1 MRETIYNDVET
12 PREPAPQRPL
22 NADVD
27 WIDLAVVLSKHR
39 IAIFKTGAVGLLL
52 ATIVAFVLPAK
63 YTAKGQVLPPSGSA
77 NIANMLMGQMA
88 GGGGAM
94 GGAASSM
101 LSGALNVKNPSDLYV
116 AMLKSR
122 TIGDAIITKFNY
134 RKGLFGEESWEST
147 RKKLE
152 KRTDISVGKEGVIT
166 IEFEDRSPERA
177 RAVVQEYIDQLF
189 KLSETVNIS
198 EAGQR
203 RAFFDKQ
210 LLAEK
215 DQLTNAEIELKKVQ
229 QATGLIVPSEQAR
242 ASIEGVA
249 RIRGMISAKE
259 VQIAAMQHF
268 ASANNPELQQ
278 AQQELGALRTQ
289 LSKLEHG
296 QPGVDAETTSIVAPG
311 KVPESSLEFIR
322 KYRDFKYHETIYE
335 LLAKQVELAR
345 LDEAKD
351 YAALQV
357 LDPPVTPDTPSK
369 PFRSLIMALGALA
382 GLIAA
387 AVYWIYQEKA
397 ADPTR
402 SGNWQRWEV
411 VKSYW
416 QRSSTR

>member
-27 WIDLAVVLSKHR
+27 WIDLAVVLSKRR
-39 IAIFKTGAVGLLL
+39 IAIFKTGAIGLLL

-63 YTAKGQVLPPSGSA
+63 YTAKGQVLPPSGA
-77 NIANMLMGQMA
+77 PNIANMLMGQMA
-88 GGGGAM
+88 SGGGAM
-94 GGAASSM
+94 GGAAGSM
-101 LSGALNVKNPSDLYV
+101 LTGALNIKNPSDLYV

-122 TIGDAIITKFNY
+122 TIADAIITKFNY
-134 RKGLFGEESWEST
+134 RKGLFGEESWENT

-166 IEFEDRSPERA
+166 IEFEDRSPEKA

-278 AQQELGALRTQ
+278 AQQELSALRSQ
-289 LSKLEHG
+289 LSKLERG
-296 QPGVDAETTSIVAPG
+296 QPGVDSESSSIVAPG

-357 LDPPVTPDTPSK
+357 LDAPVTPDTRSK

-382 GLIAA
+382 GLIVA

-402 SGNWQRWEV
+402 SSNWQRWEV
-411 VKSYW
+411 VKAYW
-416 QRSSTR
+416 QRSSAR